1 MTGHGHG
8 HGHGPHGQGGQ
19 MTPEQQKQMI
29 EQDLRLAKNLGQ
41 IKHKIVVMS
50 GKGGVGKSTV
60 AANLAETLQKLGF
73 KTGILDADIHGP
85 NIPKML
91 GVDLYGES
99 FNEYQFNVFKEIT
112 ESGLEGKNFKTDEE
126 KLAFIESKKE
136 EYKHS
141 MFPVETPSGLKVMS
155 MAFLLDGI
163 DRPIIWRGPQKTGA
177 IRQLISDAHWGSL
190 DYLIIDNPPGTGDE
204 PLTVLQTIP
213 DADAVIMVTTPNVV
227 SQEDVLKCVKM
238 VEMMNIEQIGLIE
251 NMAYY
256 MCPHCDEKL
265 HIFGEGNGEAFA
277 EEMEITYL
285 GDLPIE
291 EKVSDSPNKEGVI
304 SVIDPSDE
312 VSKRFVEIVKDIQKE
327 FIKE

>member
-1 MTGHGHG
+1 MPEHGH
-8 HGHGPHGQGGQ
+8 HGHHGHGGQ
-19 MTPEQQKQMI
+19 MTPEQQRQMM
-29 EQDLRLAKNLGQ
+29 EQEIRLVRNLGK
-41 IKHKIVVMS
+41 IKHKLVVMS

-60 AANLAETLQKLGF
+60 AANLAETLQKLGY

-91 GVDLYGES
+91 GVEMLEEE
-99 FNEYQFNVFKEIT
+99 FNQYQFDTFKNMVEEGIIDKNLSKDEQEKYIEEKKAEYQ
-112 ESGLEGKNFKTDEE
+112 
-126 KLAFIESKKE
+126 
-136 EYKHS
+136 HS
-141 MFPVETPSGLKVMS
+141 MFPVVSPSGLKVMS
-155 MAFLLDGI
+155 MAFLIDSI

-177 IRQLISDAHWGSL
+177 IKQLISDAYWGEL

-238 VEMMNIEQIGLIE
+238 VELMNIDRIGLIE

-256 MCPHCDEKL
+256 MCPHCGEKL
-265 HIFGEGNGEAFA
+265 NIFGEGNGKAFA

-291 EKVSDSPNKEGVI
+291 EKVSDSPNKDATI
-304 SVIDPSDE
+304 SVLDPSDE
-312 VSKRFVEIVKDIQKE
+312 VSKRFKEIVEEIKKE
-327 FIKE
+327 FTEE

>member
-1 MTGHGHG
+1 MPGHGHHG
-8 HGHGPHGQGGQ
+8 HHGHGGQL
-19 MTPEQQKQMI
+19 TPEQQRQMI
-29 EQDLRLAKNLGQ
+29 EQDLRLAKNLGK

-60 AANLAETLQKLGF
+60 AANIAETLQSLGF

-91 GVDLYGES
+91 GIEMLEDE
-99 FNEYQFNVFKEIT
+99 FNQYQFDTFKALVE
-112 ESGLEGKNFKTDEE
+112 EGIVGKDLSQDEQKE
-126 KLAFIESKKE
+126 YIETKKE
-136 EYKHS
+136 EYKNS
-141 MFPVETPSGLKVMS
+141 MFPVVSPSGLKVMS
-155 MAFLLDGI
+155 MAFLIDAI

-177 IRQLISDAHWGSL
+177 IKQLIADAYWGEL

-213 DADAVIMVTTPNVV
+213 ETDAVIMVTTPNVV

-238 VEMMNIEQIGLIE
+238 VELMNTDKIGLIE

-256 MCPHCDEKL
+256 ICPHCGEKL
-265 HIFGEGNGEAFA
+265 NIFGKGNGELFA

-291 EKVSDSPNKEGVI
+291 EKVSDSPNKEATI
-304 SVIDPSDE
+304 STLDPSDE

-327 FIKE
+327 FTKD

>member
-1 MTGHGHG
+1 MAEHGHG
-8 HGHGPHGQGGQ
+8 HHGHGGQ
-19 MTPEQQKQMI
+19 MTPEQQRQMI
-29 EQDLRLAKNLGQ
+29 EQEIRLAKNLGQ

-91 GVDLYGES
+91 GLELYGENFS
-99 FNEYQFNVFKEIT
+99 NYQFEVFKELT
-112 ESGLEGKNFKTDEE
+112 ESAMAKETFESEE
-126 KLAFIESKKE
+126 EQAEFIKAKQE

-141 MFPVETPSGLKVMS
+141 MFPVTLPSGLKVMS
-155 MAFLLDGI
+155 MAFLLDSI
-163 DRPIIWRGPQKTGA
+163 DTPIIWRGPQKTGA
-177 IRQLISDAHWGSL
+177 IKQLISDAHWGEL

-238 VEMMNIEQIGLIE
+238 VGMMNIDNIGLIE

-256 MCPHCDEKL
+256 VCPHCDEKL
-265 HIFGEGNGEAFA
+265 YIFGEGNGKEFA
-277 EEMEITYL
+277 DEMEITYL

-291 EKVSDSPNKEGVI
+291 EAVSQSPNKEAVI
-304 SVIDPSDE
+304 SVLDPSDE
-312 VSKRFVEIVKDIQKE
+312 VSKRFVEIVTDIQKE

>member
-1 MTGHGHG
+1 MPEHGH
-8 HGHGPHGQGGQ
+8 HGHGGQ

-29 EQDLRLAKNLGQ
+29 AQELRLAKNLGQ

-60 AANLAETLQKLGF
+60 AANIAETLQKLGY

-91 GVDLYGES
+91 GIEIYGEEFS
-99 FNEYQFNVFKEIT
+99 QNQFETFKKLT
-112 ESGLEGKNFKTDEE
+112 EEGLETKNFESDEE
-126 KLAFIESKKE
+126 KLAYIEEKKQ
-136 EYKHS
+136 EYGNS
-141 MFPVETPSGLKVMS
+141 LFPVVLPSGLKVMS
-155 MAFLLDGI
+155 MAFLLESI
-163 DRPIIWRGPQKTGA
+163 DTPIIWRGPQKTGA
-177 IRQLISDAHWGSL
+177 IKQLISDAHWGEL

-238 VEMMNIEQIGLIE
+238 VGMMNITKIGLIE

-256 MCPHCDEKL
+256 ICPHCSEKL
-265 HIFGEGNGEAFA
+265 HIFGKGNGEMFA

-291 EKVSDSPNKEGVI
+291 EKVSNSPNEDGVI
-304 SVIDPSDE
+304 ATLDPSDE

-327 FIKE
+327 FIEE

>member
-1 MTGHGHG
+1 MAGHGHG
-8 HGHGPHGQGGQ
+8 HHGHGGQ

-29 EQDLRLAKNLGQ
+29 EQEIRLAKNLGQ

-91 GVDLYGES
+91 GLELYGENFS
-99 FNEYQFNVFKEIT
+99 NYQFEVFKELT
-112 ESGLEGKNFKTDEE
+112 ESAMAKETFESEE
-126 KLAFIESKKE
+126 EQAEFIKAKQE

-141 MFPVETPSGLKVMS
+141 MFPVTLPSGLKVMS
-155 MAFLLDGI
+155 MAFLLDSI
-163 DRPIIWRGPQKTGA
+163 DTPIIWRGPQKTGA
-177 IRQLISDAHWGSL
+177 IKQLISDAHWGEL

-238 VEMMNIEQIGLIE
+238 VGMMNIDNIGLIE

-256 MCPHCDEKL
+256 VCPHCDEKL
-265 HIFGEGNGEAFA
+265 YIFGEGNGKEFA
-277 EEMEITYL
+277 DEMEITYL

-291 EKVSDSPNKEGVI
+291 EAVSQSPNKEAVI
-304 SVIDPSDE
+304 SVLDPSDE
-312 VSKRFVEIVKDIQKE
+312 VSKSFVEIVTDIQKE

>member
-1 MTGHGHG
+1 MSGHGHHG
-8 HGHGPHGQGGQ
+8 HHGHGGQL
-19 MTPEQQKQMI
+19 TPEQQRQMI
-29 EQDLRLAKNLGQ
+29 EQDLRLAKNLGK

-60 AANLAETLQKLGF
+60 AANIAETLQSLGF

-91 GVDLYGES
+91 GIEMLEDE
-99 FNEYQFNVFKEIT
+99 FNQYQFDTFKALVE
-112 ESGLEGKNFKTDEE
+112 EGIVGKDLSQDEQKE
-126 KLAFIESKKE
+126 YIETKKE
-136 EYKHS
+136 EYKNS
-141 MFPVETPSGLKVMS
+141 MFPVVSPSGLKVMS
-155 MAFLLDGI
+155 MAFLIDAI

-177 IRQLISDAHWGSL
+177 IKQLIADAYWGEL

-213 DADAVIMVTTPNVV
+213 ETDAVIMVTTPNVV

-238 VEMMNIEQIGLIE
+238 VELMNIDKIGLIE

-256 MCPHCDEKL
+256 ICPHCGEKL
-265 HIFGEGNGEAFA
+265 NIFGKGNGELFA

-291 EKVSDSPNKEGVI
+291 EKVSDSPNKEATI
-304 SVIDPSDE
+304 STLDPSDE

-327 FIKE
+327 FTKD

>member
-1 MTGHGHG
+1 MPEHGHG
-8 HGHGPHGQGGQ
+8 HHGHGGQ
-19 MTPEQQKQMI
+19 MTPEQQRQMI
-29 EQDLRLAKNLGQ
+29 EQELRLAKNLGK

-60 AANLAETLQKLGF
+60 AANIAETLQKLGY

-91 GVDLYGES
+91 GVDLFGES
-99 FNEYQFNVFKEIT
+99 FSNAQFEIFKELT
-112 ESGLEGKNFKTDEE
+112 EGEMAQKTFESDEE
-126 KLAFIESKKE
+126 KAEFIKAKQE
-136 EYKHS
+136 EYAHS
-141 MFPVETPSGLKVMS
+141 MFPITLPSGLKVMS
-155 MAFLLDGI
+155 MAFLLDSI
-163 DRPIIWRGPQKTGA
+163 DTPIIWRGPQKTGA
-177 IRQLISDAHWGSL
+177 IKQLISDCHWGEL

-213 DADAVIMVTTPNVV
+213 ETDAVIMVTTPNVV

-238 VEMMNIEQIGLIE
+238 VGMMNIKQIGLIE

-256 MCPHCDEKL
+256 VCPHCDEKL
-265 HIFGEGNGEAFA
+265 HIFGKGNGEAFA

-291 EKVSDSPNKEGVI
+291 EKVSDSPNQDGVI
-304 SVIDPSDE
+304 STIDPDDE
-312 VSKRFVEIVKDIQKE
+312 VSKRFVEIVEDIQKE

>member
-1 MTGHGHG
+1 MAEHGHG
-8 HGHGPHGQGGQ
+8 HHGHGGQ
-19 MTPEQQKQMI
+19 MTPEQQRQKI
-29 EQDLRLAKNLGQ
+29 AQDLRLAKNLGQ

-60 AANLAETLQKLGF
+60 AANIAETLQAMGY

-91 GVDLYGES
+91 GLDIYGEA
-99 FNEYQFNVFKEIT
+99 FAETQFEAFKEIT
-112 ESGLEGKNFKTDEE
+112 EAGLATHEFGDDEE
-126 KLAFIESKKE
+126 KLAYIESVKE
-136 EYKHS
+136 EYKNS
-141 MFPVETPSGLKVMS
+141 MFPVILPSGLKVMS
-155 MAFLLDGI
+155 MAFLLESI
-163 DRPIIWRGPQKTGA
+163 DTPIIWRGPQKTGA
-177 IRQLISDAHWGSL
+177 IIQLISDVYWGEL

-213 DADAVIMVTTPNVV
+213 ETDAVIMVTTPNVV

-238 VEMMNIEQIGLIE
+238 VGMMNISQIGLIE

-256 MCPHCDEKL
+256 VCPHCGEKL
-265 HIFGEGNGEAFA
+265 NIFGKGNGEAFA

-291 EKVSDSPNKEGVI
+291 EKVSNSTNEDGVI
-304 SVIDPSDE
+304 ATLDPDDE
-312 VSKRFVEIVKDIQKE
+312 VSKRFVEIVGDIQKE

>member
-1 MTGHGHG
+1 MPENGHHGH
-8 HGHGPHGQGGQ
+8 HGHGGQ
-19 MTPEQQKQMI
+19 MTPEQQRQMI
-29 EQDLRLAKNLGQ
+29 EQEIRLAKNLGQ

-60 AANLAETLQKLGF
+60 AANLAETLQKLGYS
-73 KTGILDADIHGP
+73 TGILDADIHGP

-91 GVDLYGES
+91 GVEMFEEEY
-99 FNEYQFNVFKEIT
+99 NQYQFNCFKEIV
-112 ESGLEGKNFKTDEE
+112 ESGMEDKEFKDKDEE
-126 KLAFIESKKE
+126 LAFIEARKE

-141 MFPVETPSGLKVMS
+141 MFPVTTPSGLKVMS
-155 MAFLLDGI
+155 MAFLLDAM

-177 IRQLISDAHWGSL
+177 IKQLISDVYWGSL

-238 VEMMNIEQIGLIE
+238 VEMMNIEKIGLIE

-256 MCPHCDEKL
+256 ICPHCDEKL
-265 HIFGEGNGEAFA
+265 HIFGKGNGKLFA
-277 EEMEITYL
+277 DEMEIEYL

-291 EKVSDSPNKEGVI
+291 EQVSNSPNEDATI
-304 SVIDPSDE
+304 STLNPDDE
-312 VSKRFVEIVKDIQKE
+312 VSKRFVEIVKDIEDK
-327 FIKE
+327 FIR